1 MTQVWQSSPIH
12 PRQLGYVSIQWSHQM
27 AGIPL
32 CQGNK
37 PFSHIWEGRWQ
48 SQSGSRKPPL
58 RGLGVQVCH
67 STPLL
72 HLLQSAAPIWGEG
85 VPRLPNNQGVSE
97 HVQTPKGQK
106 SIICTKSLS
115 SLLCSFC
122 LITALYNFLLF
133 YHEGPRFK
141 QNLTRQKRWK
151 EWICAFRN
159 TLQNLKWSKQ
169 NRLSL

>member
-1 MTQVWQSSPIH
+1 MLYLGRAWGSP
-12 PRQLGYVSIQWSHQM
+12 RSHSDGGGR
-27 AGIPL
+27 AGIRAEWSGMDEGKRRRNILINGAIKWLASL
-32 CQGNK
+32 CVRETNLSPTFGKVGDRASLAQ
-37 PFSHIWEGRWQ
+37 E
-48 SQSGSRKPPL
+48 KPPL

-141 QNLTRQKRWK
+141 QNLTRQKR
-151 EWICAFRN
+151 
-159 TLQNLKWSKQ
+159 
-169 NRLSL
+169 